1 MYQNKY
7 RISTKLV
14 PLDLLEPLILI
25 KKHPFLVDKLTI
37 LADINKEGIEMED
50 RWFGAT
56 IEKKNGEWG
65 RSADEREI
73 ETFPLTQNVVK
84 RLDTKRLLQRDWH
97 EETFLKRTDSKSKF

>member
-1 MYQNKY
+1 
-7 RISTKLV
+7 LV

-56 IEKKNGEWG
+56 IEKKMVNE
-65 RSADEREI
+65 AD
-73 ETFPLTQNVVK
+73 
-84 RLDTKRLLQRDWH
+84 LLMK
-97 EETFLKRTDSKSKF
+97 EKLKHSL